1 MSSFTAAALSKPDM
15 TKSPEDQSMSDCIDE
30 GGSQQKGQTD
40 IVSALEIQVKYSH
53 PEMVT
58 YCPTCTMPPEYC
70 EHGSTFDLCLPW
82 ILKNCPEVL
91 SDALLAKFMEQAS
104 IDGTADSNDKVSVNL
119 CWRWT
124 WCSWKSTGC

>member
-1 MSSFTAAALSKPDM
+1 MSSFTTAALSEPDL
-15 TKSPEDQSMSDCIDE
+15 TKLPEDQSRSDCTE
-30 GGSQQKGQTD
+30 ESGSRQEGQTD
-40 IVSALEIQVKYSH
+40 CIVSAALEISLQQVKYSH
-53 PEMVT
+53 PEVVT

-104 IDGTADSNDKVSVNL
+104 IDGNADNNDKVSVKL
-119 CWRWT
+119 GWRWT
-124 WCSWKSTGC
+124 